1 MKESMLSNNIN
12 VNIRFQRSTRID
24 SDLDDNGEFFNGFVF
39 HGTAEN
45 TLRTIAEGYQQSN
58 RKTYTITGP
67 YGTGKSTIALLLAG
81 LLSSKEKLRTVAND
95 VVGKDFSTLFSDK
108 FDVKK
113 GWFIVKAV
121 CSLESP
127 IEALWA
133 GFIAEVNKQSINIEG
148 ITPPTDEK
156 TFFNAFHK
164 ISKKVEKHFDGIII
178 LFDEM
183 GKSLEYLNTKGL
195 DLQFFQDFAEKS
207 ARKPFPVMFV
217 GFLHQA
223 FAEYARDQSQVTKD
237 SWAKVQ
243 GRYTDLLFNVSE
255 DETVTMI
262 GNSIVQGRKYNLNT
276 AVVKQ
281 TIESIDDTNI
291 AASQNISKKLK
302 AALPLHPF
310 TSLLLGPLSKRRFSQ
325 NERSTFSFLGS
336 NENFGFQFFLQ
347 SNDKDSLYRLSDLYD
362 YIEANLDHVILSS
375 PDSRTWS
382 EAKDAVERTQSK
394 NKGLIEELIKSIA
407 ILNMFARKLSIYS
420 TKAVLHAALDKYLPI
435 QVDQALEE
443 LTRSKVV
450 IYRAHLQSYAV
461 FEGSDVDI
469 DEELEKERKK
479 LSTSDEWKTYLS
491 NKSDYVVA
499 KGHYHKMGVLRWMK
513 LVFETGVFEQ
523 ENFEKRHKLSST
535 EYSVFVLLVSGDND
549 IAEIYSN
556 KFNNYVFGI
565 APKVIEQL
573 KYLINDLISLDNI
586 ARHNPIIQHD
596 RIARRELE
604 SRISLTKL
612 NFDKLYAQL
621 FDTAEW
627 YKNKTKVSGLTLS
640 QVASQ
645 VASDLYPETP
655 KLYNELINRAKPSGA
670 AVGARKK
677 LMMAMVNDYF
687 VENLGIKGTPPEM
700 AMYKSCL
707 AHQKLHVIGKD
718 GDFDFVMPS
727 IDSKASNIT
736 KEHHKKLVKLWGEA
750 TELIKKQSVDG
761 VVNLQEIHQ
770 LWSAKPFGLTDG
782 LIPIWSLALL
792 LSQTDHL
799 AFYDKDVT
807 NRFIYITGPDDEFV
821 NKLIKE
827 PQSVGVR
834 YFEVTGVKKS
844 HINALN
850 RVLSED
856 TNDKTALAVAQTFV
870 SFVSKLSGWVKTTK
884 QLSTPAKRFRDLALK
899 ADDPHKFLLEDL
911 SKELGTETD
920 EELIDKITSI
930 CEELKNKH
938 NEMLNVFK
946 INIDKL
952 FATSFDQ
959 NFFARATSV
968 ENYSSDYKLKT
979 FAQRLTEF
987 TSVDTNRWISNIISL
1002 LSGKAERNWNDQ
1014 AIEKAE
1020 SELVVF
1026 VERFKQAEYFA
1037 TEIGEV
1043 DESLLEKNHDTEI
1056 NQVDQ
1061 ILKGLSLKEQQVI
1074 LMKSL
1079 KALLG
1084 DKE

>member
-1 MKESMLSNNIN
+1 MLSNDIN

-24 SDLDDNGEFFNGFVF
+24 SDLDKNGNFFNGFVF

-45 TLRTIAEGYQQSN
+45 TLRTIAEGYQQSD
-58 RKTYTITGP
+58 RKTYTVTGP

-81 LLSSKEKLRTVAND
+81 LLSSQNKLRTVANK
-95 VVGKDFSTLFSDK
+95 VVGEEFSELFNDK
-108 FDVKK
+108 FEINK

-121 CSLESP
+121 CSFESP
-127 IEALWA
+127 IEALWSA
-133 GFIAEVNKQSINIEG
+133 FNSEAEFHDLNIKSIA
-148 ITPPTDEK
+148 PPTDEK
-156 TFFNAFHK
+156 SFFEGFHK
-164 ISKKVEKHFDGIII
+164 ITKIVEKRFDGMVI

-183 GKSLEYLNTKGL
+183 GKSLEYLNSKGL

-207 ARKPFPVMFV
+207 TRKSLPVIFV

-223 FAEYARDQSQVTKD
+223 FSEYARGQSQSTKD

-255 DETVTMI
+255 DETVTLI
-262 GNSIVQGRKYNLNT
+262 GNSIVQDTKYQVNDI
-276 AVVKQ
+276 VVKQ
-281 TIESIDDTNI
+281 TLDSIADTNI
-291 AASQNISKKLK
+291 ASSQNIDIKLK

-325 NERSTFSFLGS
+325 NERSTFGFLSS

-347 SNDKDSLYRLSDLYD
+347 NNELADLYRLNDLYD
-362 YIEANLDHVILSS
+362 YIEANLDHLILSS
-375 PDSRTWS
+375 PDARAWS
-382 EAKDAVERTQSK
+382 EAKDAVERTQTK
-394 NKGLIEELIKSIA
+394 TKGLIEELIKSIA

-420 TKAVLHAALDKYLPI
+420 TKSVLHAVLEQYKPEKIDAALDQLK
-435 QVDQALEE
+435 E
-443 LTRSKVV
+443 SKVV

-461 FEGSDVDI
+461 FEGSDIDI
-469 DEELEKERKK
+469 DEELEQERKK

-499 KGHYHKMGVLRWMK
+499 KGHYHEMGVLRWMK

-523 ENFEKRHKLSST
+523 KKFEKQHKLNST
-535 EYSVFVLLVSGDND
+535 EYSVFVLLVTGDDD
-549 IAEIYSN
+549 IAKIYST
-556 KFNNYVFGI
+556 KFSNYVFGI
-565 APKVIEQL
+565 APKVIDQL

-612 NFDKLYAQL
+612 NFDKFYAQL

-627 YKNKTKVSGLTLS
+627 YKNKKKVSGLTLS

-645 VASDLYPETP
+645 VADELYPATP

-677 LMMAMVNDYF
+677 LMMAMVNEYF
-687 VENLGIKGTPPEM
+687 TENLGIEGTPPEM
-700 AMYKSCL
+700 AMYRSCL
-707 AHQKLHVIGKD
+707 AHQKLHKLDID
-718 GDFDFVMPS
+718 GDFEFATPS
-727 IDSKASNIT
+727 LDPKASKAV
-736 KEHHKKLVKLWGEA
+736 KEQHQKVVDLWDQA
-750 TELIKKQSVDG
+750 ISLIKKESESG
-761 VVNLQEIHQ
+761 VVNLKKIHE
-770 LWSAKPFGLTDG
+770 LWSTKPFGLTDG

-792 LSQTDHL
+792 LSQTDNL
-799 AFYDKDVT
+799 AFYDNDVT
-807 NRFIYITGPDDEFV
+807 NRFIYITGPDEEFV

-827 PQSVGVR
+827 PESVGVR

-850 RVLSED
+850 RVLSND
-856 TNDKTALAVAQTFV
+856 TSDKTALAVAQTFV

-884 QLSTPAKRFRDLALK
+884 QLSKPAIRFRNLALK

-911 SKELGTETD
+911 ANELGTKTD
-920 EELIDKITSI
+920 EELIEKITNI

-938 NEMLNVFK
+938 NEMLKVFK
-946 INIDKL
+946 ANIDKL

-968 ENYSSDYKLKT
+968 EDYSSDYKLKT

-987 TSVDTNRWISNIISL
+987 ASVDTDRWVSNIISL

-1014 AIEKAE
+1014 AVEKAE
-1020 SELVVF
+1020 AELIVF

-1037 TEIGEV
+1037 SEIGEV
-1043 DESLLEKNHDTEI
+1043 DESLLEKNHDIEI
-1056 NQVDQ
+1056 NKVDE

-1084 DKE
+1084 DKD